1 MERRHRF
8 LSHIALLLTV
18 LAAPAA
24 AQSFAKPAPTDMM
37 RIEHILV
44 IYLEN
49 HSFDNLLGDFPGAN
63 GLSRAGRAAVQVDPS
78 GKPYDTLPAMGAGF
92 PTHLP
97 NRPFLIDRY
106 IGLDA
111 KTPNPVHG
119 FYEEQQQI
127 DGGSMRKFVAY
138 SGVGGLVMG
147 HQDGSKLALWRYAE
161 EFTLA
166 DNFFHAAFG
175 GSFLNHFWT
184 ICACTP
190 RFEHAPD
197 KLRAVLDDKGKL
209 VKNGFVT
216 PDGYA
221 VNTLSSV
228 FTPHDPTSPADE
240 RVPPQTDRTIGFLHW
255 RARRCC
261 WRSSPRRP
269 GPRCRQNCRRA
280 TSCASSISS

>member
-1 MERRHRF
+1 MERALHS
-8 LSHIALLLTV
+8 LACVALLLTLLV
-18 LAAPAA
+18 SPAA
-24 AQSFAKPAPTDMM
+24 AQSFAKRAPSDII

-63 GLSRAGRAAVQVDPS
+63 GLSRAGRAGVQVDRD
-78 GKPYDTLPAMGAGF
+78 GKPYDTLPPMGAGF
-92 PTHLP
+92 PMRLP

-106 IGLDA
+106 IGLNA

-127 DGGSMRKFVAY
+127 DRGSMRKFVAY
-138 SGVGGLVMG
+138 STVGGFVMG
-147 HQDGSKLALWRYAE
+147 HQDGSKLALWHYAE

-190 RFEHAPD
+190 RF
-197 KLRAVLDDKGKL
+197 G
-209 VKNGFVT
+209 GT
-216 PDGYA
+216 
-221 VNTLSSV
+221 SSN
-228 FTPHDPTSPADE
+228 PA
-240 RVPPQTDRTIGFLHW
+240 
-255 RARRCC
+255 
-261 WRSSPRRP
+261 
-269 GPRCRQNCRRA
+269 
-280 TSCASSISS
+280 